1 MAEQAKSEDSGKGLP
16 DTLNLEAY
24 PSVLTIFNESCAKYA
39 TKPAFSNLGLTL
51 TYQEVDELSSA
62 FAAFLQHKTSLN
74 AGDRIAIQLPNVLQ
88 FPIAAFGALKAGMVI
103 VNTNPMYTARE
114 LEHQFKDSGAKALV
128 TLANFASV
136 IQEVLPRTPI
146 ETVIISELGD
156 MLNPF
161 KRTLVNGVVKYVKK
175 MVPAFDIPGAISF
188 RQALK
193 QGQSLSFKTPANEP
207 SDVAVLQYTGG
218 TTGVAKGAMLTHR
231 NLVANMFQIQKS
243 MPILRTGQEVAIAPL
258 PLYHIYAFNIHC
270 MAMMELGNHS
280 VLITNPRD
288 MPGFIKELKSTPFT
302 VFVGLNTLFNGL
314 CNQPE
319 FANVDFAGLRLTI
332 AGGMALQKSVADRWE
347 QITGCKIVE
356 GYGMTET
363 SPVVSVNPYENI
375 QIGTIGL
382 PVEMTEVRMIDEDGK
397 VVPDGESG
405 ELCVRGPQVM
415 KGYWQREEATAET
428 ISEDGWLKTGDVGVR
443 MPDGFLKIVDRIK
456 DMILVSGFNVYPNE
470 LEDALSESPKVIECA
485 AVGIPDEKSGEAVKM
500 FVVRSD
506 ESLTEEGVKAFC
518 KERLTGYKVPKSVE
532 FRDELPK
539 TNVGKILRRSLR
551 DEGAASA

>member
-1 MAEQAKSEDSGKGLP
+1 MADQAKGEDSKQGLP
-16 DTLNLEAY
+16 DTLNLDAY
-24 PSVLTIFNESCAKYA
+24 PSVLTIFDESCAKFA
-39 TKPAFSNLGLTL
+39 AKPAFTNLGLTL
-51 TYQEVDELSSA
+51 TYKEVDELSSA
-62 FAAFLQHKTSLN
+62 FAGFLQNKTNLK
-74 AGDRIAIQLPNVLQ
+74 AGDRVAVQLPNVLQ
-88 FPIAAFGALKAGMVI
+88 FPVAAFGVLKAGMVI
-103 VNTNPMYTARE
+103 VNTNPMYTPRE
-114 LEHQFKDSGAKALV
+114 LEHQFNDSGAKALV

-136 IQEVLPRTPI
+136 VEEVLPRTPV

-156 MLNPF
+156 MLNPL
-161 KRTLVNGVVKYVKK
+161 KRTLVNGVVKHVKK
-175 MVPAFDIPGAISF
+175 MVPAFNIPGAIPF

-193 QGQSLSFKTPANEP
+193 QGKPLPFSTPKGDAN
-207 SDVAVLQYTGG
+207 DVAVLQYTGG

-243 MPILRTGQEVAIAPL
+243 MPILRRGEEVAIAPL

-270 MAMMELGNHS
+270 MAMMEMGNHS

-288 MPGFIKELKSTPFT
+288 MAGFIKELKETPFT
-302 VFVGLNTLFNGL
+302 TFVGLNTLFNGL
-314 CNQPE
+314 LNQAD
-319 FANVDFAGLRLTI
+319 FSGVDFSGLRLTI
-332 AGGMALQKSVADRWE
+332 AGGMALQHSVANKWE
-347 QITGCKIVE
+347 EVTGCKIVE

-363 SPVVSVNPYENI
+363 SPVVSVNPYDDI

-382 PVEMTEVRMIDEDGK
+382 PVEMTEVRMIDEDGN

-470 LEDALSESPKVIECA
+470 LEDALSEHPKVVECA
-485 AVGIPDEKSGEAVKM
+485 AVGVADDKSGEAVKM

-506 ESLTEEGVKAFC
+506 DSVTEDVVKAFC

-551 DEGAASA
+551 DE

>member
-1 MAEQAKSEDSGKGLP
+1 MVGQAKNEGAEGLP
-16 DTLNLEAY
+16 DSLNLEAY
-24 PSVLTIFNESCAKYA
+24 PSVLTVFNESCAKYA

-51 TYQEVDELSSA
+51 TYGEVDELSSA
-62 FAAFLQHKTSLN
+62 FAAYLQNNTSLK
-74 AGDRIAIQLPNVLQ
+74 AGDRVAIQLPNILQ

-103 VNTNPMYTARE
+103 VNTNPMYTSRE

-136 IQEVLPRTPI
+136 VEEVLPRTPV

-156 MLNPF
+156 MLSPF

-175 MVPAFDIPGAISF
+175 MVPAYSLPGAISF
-188 RQALK
+188 RHALK
-193 QGQSLSFKTPANEP
+193 QGRALSFETPSNAP
-207 SDVAVLQYTGG
+207 DDVAVLQYTGG

-231 NLVANMFQIQKS
+231 NLVANMFQIQRS
-243 MPILRTGQEVAIAPL
+243 MPILKEGEEVAIAPL

-288 MPGFIKELKSTPFT
+288 MPAFIKELKNTPFT

-314 CNQPE
+314 CNQPD
-319 FANVDFAGLRLTI
+319 FSAVDFSRLRLTI
-332 AGGMALQKSVADRWE
+332 AGGMALQKAVADRWE
-347 QITGCKIVE
+347 QITGGKIVE

-363 SPVVSVNPYENI
+363 SPVVSVNPYDGI

-382 PVEMTEVRMIDEDGK
+382 PVEMTEVKMMDEEGNE
-397 VVPDGESG
+397 VADGEAG

-415 KGYWQREEATAET
+415 KGYWQRPEATADT
-428 ISEDGWLKTGDVGVR
+428 ITEDGWLKTGDVAVKLE
-443 MPDGFLKIVDRIK
+443 DGYLKIVDRIK

-470 LEDALSESPKVIECA
+470 LEDALAEHPKVVECA
-485 AVGIPDEKSGEAVKM
+485 AVGIADEKSGEAVKM

-506 ESLTEEGVKAFC
+506 DSLTEEDVKAFC
-518 KERLTGYKVPKSVE
+518 KERLTGYKVPKVVA
-532 FRDELPK
+532 FREELPK

-551 DEGAASA
+551 DE

>member
-1 MAEQAKSEDSGKGLP
+1 MVDQAKSEDSKQGLP
-16 DTLNLEAY
+16 DTLNLDAY
-24 PSVLTIFNESCAKYA
+24 PSVLTIFDESCAKYA
-39 TKPAFSNLGLTL
+39 TKPAFTNLGLTL
-51 TYQEVDELSSA
+51 TYKEVDELSSA
-62 FAAFLQHKTSLN
+62 FAGFLQNKTALKS
-74 AGDRIAIQLPNVLQ
+74 GDRIAIQLPNVLQ
-88 FPIAAFGALKAGMVI
+88 FPIAAFGALKAGLVI

-136 IQEVLPRTPI
+136 VEEVLPRTPV

-175 MVPAFDIPGAISF
+175 MVPAFNIPGAIPF

-193 QGQSLSFKTPANEP
+193 QGKALSFNTPKNDP
-207 SDVAVLQYTGG
+207 HDVAVLQYTGG

-231 NLVANMFQIQKS
+231 NLVANMFQIQRS
-243 MPILRTGQEVAIAPL
+243 MPILRKGEEVSIAPL

-288 MPGFIKELKSTPFT
+288 MAGFIKELKETPFT

-314 CNQPE
+314 LNQAD
-319 FANVDFAGLRLTI
+319 FSGVDFSGLRLTI
-332 AGGMALQKSVADRWE
+332 AGGMALQHSVANRWE
-347 QITGCKIVE
+347 EVTGCKIVE

-363 SPVVSVNPYENI
+363 SPVVSVDPHDNV

-382 PVEMTEVRMIDEDGK
+382 PVEMTEVRMIDEDGN

-415 KGYWQREEATAET
+415 KGYWQREEATADT

-470 LEDALSESPKVIECA
+470 LEDALSEHPNVVECA
-485 AVGIPDEKSGEAVKM
+485 AVGVPNEKSGEAVKM

-506 ESLTEEGVKAFC
+506 ESLTEEAVKAFC
-518 KERLTGYKVPKSVE
+518 KERLTGYKVPRSVE

-551 DEGAASA
+551 DE